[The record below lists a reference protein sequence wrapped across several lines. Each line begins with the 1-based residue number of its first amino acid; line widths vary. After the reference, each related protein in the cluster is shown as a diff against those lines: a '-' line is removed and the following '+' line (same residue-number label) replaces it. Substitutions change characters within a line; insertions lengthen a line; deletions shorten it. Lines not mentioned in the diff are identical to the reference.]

1 MNSCALPSEQAHQL
15 PSYAHSPPSLRLHSR
30 LASPPYSPQSP
41 VRRKPV
47 PRGPSSVV
55 SPVGTQTPDQSPR
68 QLYSDSEYS
77 PPPDTD
83 RSIKLGITSP
93 APFDLPTS
101 DSGEFVV
108 RDLDRY
114 PHGDSPS
121 LAQRS
126 WVLSPS
132 GEVDIR
138 IQQPSPHPYLPSP
151 LVPNSS
157 HARVRSDSSL
167 SRSNTPEQASEP
179 NRRASS
185 IMASLP
191 HAAPN
196 LNLPEG
202 SYRTHSPSTS
212 DVTDEMSKPRSPN
225 GRFTSFFRW
234 GSTSE
239 QGGSSSTSVSDRG
252 PSPVPS
258 PKTVVAHSTSPSS
271 RSIPPAID
279 IPLANA
285 RLPTGLHSDSG
296 VSLAPPT
303 PSSYEAIEEEVRLV
317 SADLAASIR
326 REMDL
331 EDLVERL
338 QAEAAERNGEGKR
351 TSDYFSDAGSSTRYL
366 DIETKVEVDVEK
378 LTRKAEQEKSQVRV
392 ELLGKI
398 QEERQ
403 RRKAM
408 ESRVR
413 DLEEQVARRQSAQ
426 FLATDTSGRIKEL
439 EVTLDEAK
447 RRLADERQ
455 MKENYEDLL
464 TALRGELEEHRN
476 ERDNLRDE
484 IVPQLRARMEGLESE
499 ASELQKLMYEHS
511 RMQQELLNL
520 KNENASLASTVRNQ
534 TRQSHRFSVPA
545 SGFATPT
552 SAGPGLPMILNLRDK
567 ETLVEK
573 VKDIEEQRDALHAA
587 LKSLRERQKYESR
600 MAKERIR
607 VLEAERDKALQQT
620 NRRYGKDREM
630 RSLRREMERLRQR
643 ADDALEQ
650 KFTCERGLGTLKMD
664 LEKAEQETSSLRALL
679 QEHDVLVSKH
689 TELQDSHTRL
699 SKQVSQLKQEISG
712 EGVVS
717 LSLQQ
722 AYRDLQDI
730 HARTLARLGEVEADG
745 TDLSSD
751 LSDREQRFSQ
761 AHEESQRAIE
771 RLRQSVAQ
779 AEAERDT
786 AQVEAEA
793 YRKRSES
800 LAGSEKKH
808 MAEER
813 NLSMQLRLSTE
824 RIAELV
830 VQVQAQLE
838 SNNALRDRLAD
849 AIGRGEE
856 EQKISAKRINE
867 LQGRLKELEDRV
879 LEAQQ
884 ETEDAVAKHE
894 QEINQLKETHTSQLR
909 RLKSSALRSPSQ
921 FGPRS
926 PLLSPH
932 LKSPKLEWTGSR
944 KSGSSIPDEAKVE
957 FLEKRVQELEEAL
970 VQADNEM
977 AEVVS
982 KMNMAQIE
990 VLELQCERDDAMRQ
1004 TRRLQADIA
1013 AERVKY
1019 LESMQ

>member
-1 MNSCALPSEQAHQL
+1 MFRRPLPLTYIFLS
-15 PSYAHSPPSLRLHSR
+15 
-30 LASPPYSPQSP
+30 
-41 VRRKPV
+41 
-47 PRGPSSVV
+47 
-55 SPVGTQTPDQSPR
+55 
-68 QLYSDSEYS
+68 
-77 PPPDTD
+77 
-83 RSIKLGITSP
+83 
-93 APFDLPTS
+93 
-101 DSGEFVV
+101 
-108 RDLDRY
+108 RY

-126 WVLSPS
+126 WIPPPR

-138 IQQPSPHPYLPSP
+138 IQQPSPRPYPTSP

-157 HARVRSDSSL
+157 HARVWSDSL
-167 SRSNTPEQASEP
+167 LNRSSPSEQDFAS
-179 NRRASS
+179 NRRATSA
-185 IMASLP
+185 MASSP
-191 HAAPN
+191 HPALN

-202 SYRTHSPSTS
+202 SYRMHSPSAS
-212 DVTDEMSKPRSPN
+212 DVTDETSKPRSPN
-225 GRFTSFFRW
+225 SRFTSFFRW

-239 QGGSSSTSVSDRG
+239 QGGRGSGGSSSTSVSDRG
-252 PSPVPS
+252 PSPAPS
-258 PKTVVAHSTSPSS
+258 PKTVVAPSTSPSN

-285 RLPTGLHSDSG
+285 RLSTGLHSDSG

-303 PSSYEAIEEEVRLV
+303 PSAYEAVEEEVRLV

-408 ESRVR
+408 ESRVK
-413 DLEEQVARRQSAQ
+413 DLEEQVAKVSILYSIRPA
-426 FLATDTSGRIKEL
+426 DTSGRIKEL

-447 RRLADERQ
+447 RRLAEERQ

-464 TALRGELEEHRN
+464 TALRGELEGHRN

-520 KNENASLASTVRNQ
+520 KNENASLASTVRSQ

-552 SAGPGLPMILNLRDK
+552 SAGSGLPMLLNMKDK

-587 LKSLRERQKYESR
+587 LKSLRQRQKYESR
-600 MAKERIR
+600 MASQRIR
-607 VLEAERDKALQQT
+607 ALEAERDKALQQT

-630 RSLRREMERLRQR
+630 KSLREEMERLRQR

-679 QEHDVLVSKH
+679 QEHDALVSKH
-689 TELQDSHTRL
+689 TELQDSHIRL
-699 SKQVSQLKQEISG
+699 SKQVSQLKQEING

-751 LSDREQRFSQ
+751 LSDREQRLSQ
-761 AHEESQRAIE
+761 AHEGSQRAIE
-771 RLRQSVAQ
+771 KLRQSVVQ

-800 LAGSEKKH
+800 LAKSEKKH

-813 NLSMQLRLSTE
+813 SLSMQLRLFTE

-830 VQVQAQLE
+830 AQVQAQLE

-856 EQKISAKRINE
+856 EQKMSAKRINE
-867 LQGRLKELEDRV
+867 LQGRLKELEDKV

-884 ETEDAVAKHE
+884 ETEDAVARHE
-894 QEINQLKETHTSQLR
+894 QEIKQLKETQTSQLR

-921 FGPRS
+921 FGPKS

-944 KSGSSIPDEAKVE
+944 KANTSIPDEAKIE
-957 FLEKRVQELEEAL
+957 FLEKRVEELEEAL
-970 VQADNEM
+970 EQADNEM
-977 AEVVS
+977 AEVVN

-990 VLELQCERDDAMRQ
+990 VLELQSERDEAMRH

-1013 AERVKY
+1013 IERVKY

>member
-1 MNSCALPSEQAHQL
+1 
-15 PSYAHSPPSLRLHSR
+15 
-30 LASPPYSPQSP
+30 
-41 VRRKPV
+41 
-47 PRGPSSVV
+47 
-55 SPVGTQTPDQSPR
+55 
-68 QLYSDSEYS
+68 
-77 PPPDTD
+77 
-83 RSIKLGITSP
+83 
-93 APFDLPTS
+93 
-101 DSGEFVV
+101 
-108 RDLDRY
+108 
-114 PHGDSPS
+114 
-121 LAQRS
+121 
-126 WVLSPS
+126 
-132 GEVDIR
+132 
-138 IQQPSPHPYLPSP
+138 
-151 LVPNSS
+151 
-157 HARVRSDSSL
+157 
-167 SRSNTPEQASEP
+167 
-179 NRRASS
+179 
-185 IMASLP
+185 
-191 HAAPN
+191 
-196 LNLPEG
+196 
-202 SYRTHSPSTS
+202 
-212 DVTDEMSKPRSPN
+212 
-225 GRFTSFFRW
+225 
-234 GSTSE
+234 
-239 QGGSSSTSVSDRG
+239 
-252 PSPVPS
+252 
-258 PKTVVAHSTSPSS
+258 
-271 RSIPPAID
+271 
-279 IPLANA
+279 
-285 RLPTGLHSDSG
+285 
-296 VSLAPPT
+296 
-303 PSSYEAIEEEVRLV
+303 
-317 SADLAASIR
+317 
-326 REMDL
+326 
-331 EDLVERL
+331 
-338 QAEAAERNGEGKR
+338 
-351 TSDYFSDAGSSTRYL
+351 
-366 DIETKVEVDVEK
+366 
-378 LTRKAEQEKSQVRV
+378 
-392 ELLGKI
+392 
-398 QEERQ
+398 
-403 RRKAM
+403 
-408 ESRVR
+408 
-413 DLEEQVARRQSAQ
+413 
-426 FLATDTSGRIKEL
+426 
-439 EVTLDEAK
+439 
-447 RRLADERQ
+447 

-545 SGFATPT
+545 SGYATPT
-552 SAGPGLPMILNLRDK
+552 SAGPAPPMILNMKDK

-600 MAKERIR
+600 MARERIR

-630 RSLRREMERLRQR
+630 RSLRQEMERLRQR

-679 QEHDVLVSKH
+679 QEHDALVSKH

-699 SKQVSQLKQEISG
+699 PKQVSQLKQEING
-712 EGVVS
+712 GGVVS

-722 AYRDLQDI
+722 AYHDLQDI

-751 LSDREQRFSQ
+751 LSDRQHRLSQ
-761 AHEESQRAIE
+761 AHGESQRAIE
-771 RLRQSVAQ
+771 KLQQSVAQ

-786 AQVEAEA
+786 AQVEADA

-800 LAGSEKKH
+800 LAESENKH

-813 NLSMQLRLSTE
+813 NLSMQLRLSIE

-830 VQVQAQLE
+830 AQVQAQLE

-856 EQKISAKRINE
+856 EQKMSAKRINE
-867 LQGRLKELEDRV
+867 LQGRLKELEDKV

-884 ETEDAVAKHE
+884 ETEDAVARHE
-894 QEINQLKETHTSQLR
+894 QEIKQLKETHTSQLR

-944 KSGSSIPDEAKVE
+944 KSSSSIPDEAKVE

-990 VLELQCERDDAMRQ
+990 VLELQSER
-1004 TRRLQADIA
+1004 
-1013 AERVKY
+1013 
-1019 LESMQ
+1019 